1 MSFNFQSKH
10 INFFPKCKFLLNKV
24 TEKVIYKVVIVLS
37 SSEFRFTVFKSYL
50 SSPEN
55 YSCILMSSSARRRR
69 SITEVRAVGLIPSSS
84 ESCLCNPSKV
94 QLLPF
99 LSLPVSTVEPK
110 GKQELFPTSHELQ

>member
-1 MSFNFQSKH
+1 MSFNFQSKN
-10 INFFPKCKFLLNKV
+10 IIFFPKCKFLLNKT
-24 TEKVIYKVVIVLS
+24 TEKVINKVVIVLS

-55 YSCILMSSSARRRR
+55 YSCILMSSSARRRT
-69 SITEVRAVGLIPSSS
+69 ITEVRTVGFIPSSS

-94 QLLPF
+94 QLFPF
-99 LSLPVSTVEPK
+99 LSLPVSAVELK